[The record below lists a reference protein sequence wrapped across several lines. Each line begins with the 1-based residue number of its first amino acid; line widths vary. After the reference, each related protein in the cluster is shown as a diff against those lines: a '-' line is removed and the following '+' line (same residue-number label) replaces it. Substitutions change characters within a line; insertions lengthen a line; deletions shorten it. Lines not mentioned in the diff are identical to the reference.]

1 MNNKIIDISIKR
13 AQLKKSIKDNSI
25 LYDDMDEVDQ
35 DEYELLQGID
45 IATYPDG
52 TKYVGEWKDGLWYG
66 RGTITRTNGTKYVGE
81 FKEGLPNGQGT
92 HTDPNGDKY
101 VAEFKDG
108 IPNGQGSFTYLD
120 GSKYIGEFKEGVPNG
135 QGTLTYLDEGKYV
148 GEFKNDKA
156 HGQGTFTF
164 PDGFSLK
171 GIWEK
176 NEFKRN
182 KRGIILPTNKPIVPS
197 FYYRY
202 VPIIWLIFMIF
213 IGGILYHYIL
223 NLK

>member
-108 IPNGQGSFTYLD
+108 IPNGQGTLTYLD
-120 GSKYIGEFKEGVPNG
+120 EGKYIGEFKEGVPN
-135 QGTLTYLDEGKYV
+135 
-148 GEFKNDKA
+148 
-156 HGQGTFTF
+156 GQGTFTF

-202 VPIIWLIFMIF
+202 APIIWLTFMIF

>member
-1 MNNKIIDISIKR
+1 MNNKIIDISVKR
-13 AQLKKSIKDNSI
+13 AQLKKNKKDNSI
-25 LYDDMDEVDQ
+25 LYDEMDEVDQ

-52 TKYVGEWKDGLWYG
+52 TKYVGEWKDG
-66 RGTITRTNGTKYVGE
+66 I
-81 FKEGLPNGQGT
+81 PNGQGT
-92 HTDPNGDKY
+92 LTYLDGRKY
-101 VAEFKDG
+101 IGEFKDG
-108 IPNGQGSFTYLD
+108 IPNGQGSF
-120 GSKYIGEFKEGVPNG
+120 
-135 QGTLTYLDEGKYV
+135 TYLDEGKYV

-202 VPIIWLIFMIF
+202 APIIWLIFMIF